1 MRTRQAG
8 GTRIE
13 GCARLFIRSV
23 REKDGSGG
31 AHGIISVGEG
41 KDVSLLFSF
50 SFSFFFQ
57 FGMGG
62 VLLRTPYSDF
72 HVLLGFVGV
81 GDDDVGPEVQGSAWA
96 SLGVLRM
103 C

>member
-1 MRTRQAG
+1 
-8 GTRIE
+8 
-13 GCARLFIRSV
+13 
-23 REKDGSGG
+23 
-31 AHGIISVGEG
+31 
-41 KDVSLLFSF
+41 
-50 SFSFFFQ
+50 
-57 FGMGG
+57 MGG
-62 VLLRTPYSDF
+62 VLLRTPCSDF